1 MFKAERLIV
10 SLAGLFALIVLA
22 TAARAESRQFGDYDA
37 HYSVFASSFLQP
49 AVASAY
55 GIVRA
60 RDRAV
65 LNIAL
70 RQRSQDSAVAAR
82 VSGTR
87 GDLIHKHPLV
97 FREVREDGAIYYLAD
112 FPFINGETLY
122 FEIDIGPE
130 ADSGTLKL
138 RFEKVLYVD

>member
-1 MFKAERLIV
+1 MINTSRLIA
-10 SLAGLFALIVLA
+10 SIAGLLAMLALTGA
-22 TAARAESRQFGDYDA
+22 TRAESRQFGDYDA

-60 RDRAV
+60 NDRAV

-70 RQRSQDSAVAAR
+70 RQRSLDKAVAAR
-82 VSGTR
+82 VTGTR
-87 GDLIHKHPLV
+87 GDLIYKHPLE

-112 FPFINGETLY
+112 FPFLNDETLY
-122 FEIDIGPE
+122 FEVDIGPE
-130 ADSGTLKL
+130 EDSGTLKL